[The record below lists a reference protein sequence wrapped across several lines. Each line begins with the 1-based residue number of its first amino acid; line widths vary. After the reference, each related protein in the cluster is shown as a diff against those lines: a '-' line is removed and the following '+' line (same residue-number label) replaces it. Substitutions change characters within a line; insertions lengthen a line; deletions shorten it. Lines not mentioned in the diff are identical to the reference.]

1 MRKTP
6 IVRDTDYVSIFIVFL
21 ERNSFVCELFL
32 LDIII
37 ASFLDIYAFGIIIF
51 EYVKVG
57 LVPDEDK
64 RNSLISK
71 AAANEDSVGTNI
83 IT

>member
-1 MRKTP
+1 M
-6 IVRDTDYVSIFIVFL
+6 RDTDYVSIFIVFIQ
-21 ERNSFVCELFL
+21 RNSFVCYLFL

-37 ASFLDIYAFGIIIF
+37 ATLLDIYAFGIVVF

-71 AAANEDSVGTNI
+71 AAANATKTDYFNSTLFSG
-83 IT
+83 